1 MNIHQIRLAKMATF
15 AYIIEDPET
24 KRCVL
29 VDPAFEVKRILREV
43 EILGLTVVGLINTH
57 CHSDHTAG
65 NQEVVEAT
73 GAPVMIHREDAKAL
87 SGMGN
92 RALTKMMGGKRSP
105 KPSRLLKDG
114 STIEVGKVSIKVLH
128 TPGHTRGGICLYIPG
143 HVITGDTLFVGAVGR
158 TDLPG
163 GSLKVLKR
171 SVREKIFTLPKETVV
186 WPGHDYGKKPASTVG
201 YEKQHNPYI

>member
-1 MNIHQIRLAKMATF
+1 MNIHQIRLAKMAIC
-15 AYIIEDPET
+15 AYIVEDEAT
-24 KRCVL
+24 HRCVL

-65 NQEVVEAT
+65 NRAVAEAT
-73 GAPVMIHREDAKAL
+73 GAPLMIHRDDAKAL
-87 SGMGN
+87 SGIGN
-92 RALTKMMGGKRSP
+92 RALTRAMGGKGSP

-114 STIEVGKVSIKVLH
+114 SVIEVGKGSLKVLH
-128 TPGHTRGGICLYIPG
+128 TPGHTRGGICLYTPG
-143 HVITGDTLFVGAVGR
+143 HVITGDTLFVGGVGR

-171 SVREKIFTLPKETVV
+171 SLREKIFTLPEKTVV
-186 WPGHDYGKKPASTVG
+186 WPGHDYGTRPTSTVG
-201 YEKQHNPYI
+201 RERGRH